1 MLLHSLDE
9 IGTVPLVNGVEMY
22 SNQDLGL
29 VITSYELPETGGS
42 GTTLYIIGGLLL
54 MTASAIFLWYKKK
67 GNRK

>member
-1 MLLHSLDE
+1 
-9 IGTVPLVNGVEMY
+9 MY